1 MPGSAVD
8 PRDLRVSDAE
18 RAHVMSLLEKAT
30 GRGLISLAEFD
41 ERSAT
46 VVTAKT
52 RAELNA
58 VLLDLPGLV
67 VSGRSEPIP
76 ARQAADPAALSFAPP
91 VTGPPGWPAPGG
103 AAGGP
108 GAPYDAPGA
117 SFGPSGQ
124 RVPALKL
131 TGWGNRDLRG
141 FWVVPDRIVIG
152 GYAGATRLDMSQ
164 AQLTSRT
171 VRIEFTGNRYGSLE
185 VIVPPGT
192 SVRLDEL
199 EMRGGGVDN
208 RVPPGSAT
216 GALELVLAGE
226 KRGGWIVIRHP
237 RRRLLGGWA

>member
-1 MPGSAVD
+1 VPGSAVD

-18 RAHVMSLLEKAT
+18 REHVMSLLEKAT
-30 GRGLISLAEFD
+30 GRGLITLAEFD

-67 VSGRSEPIP
+67 VSGRSEPML
-76 ARQAADPAALSFAPP
+76 ARQAADPAALGFAAP
-91 VTGPPGWPAPGG
+91 VTGPPGWPAPVV
-103 AAGGP
+103 AGVP
-108 GAPYDAPGA
+108 GAPSASAAPG
-117 SFGPSGQ
+117 FGPGQ
-124 RVPALKL
+124 QPPALKL

-141 FWVVPDRIVIG
+141 FWVVPDRILIG
-152 GYAGATRLDMSQ
+152 GYAGATRLDLSQ

-192 SVRLDEL
+192 AVRLDEL

-208 RVPPGSAT
+208 RVPPGGAT

-237 RRRLLGGWA
+237 RRRLLGGWS